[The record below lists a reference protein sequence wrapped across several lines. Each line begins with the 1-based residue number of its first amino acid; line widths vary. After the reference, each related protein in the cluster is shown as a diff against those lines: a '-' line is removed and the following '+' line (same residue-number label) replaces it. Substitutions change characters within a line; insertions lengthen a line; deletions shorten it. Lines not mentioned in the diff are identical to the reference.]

1 LDFGRF
7 LDEHRPA
14 WRQLEHLL
22 DEAERK
28 GLKRLEPEQVR
39 DLARLYRK
47 ASADLLLARDTAG
60 RADVTDYLEALVG
73 RAYTRIYSARRLRLG
88 AVLSWFIRGW
98 PEAVRREK
106 RYLQLSA
113 SVFFLGLLAAFLLV
127 SLEPDAFDY
136 LVPSEIASFY
146 AERPD
151 DYRDARFGEM
161 TDQDSASFSTMLMV
175 NNIRVAL
182 RSFVL
187 GLTLGVGTLMT
198 LFYNG
203 VLLGAIAANFATWD
217 QNVEFWALILPHG
230 VFEIFAIALGGA
242 GGFILADAILRPG
255 RRRRIDA
262 LKERGLDALKLIGMA
277 VPFLVFA
284 GLVEGYVTPMSI
296 LPDLAK
302 IAFALLTAI
311 GLGVY
316 LTAPWLAAMDDAPDQ
331 PPRTVADIW

>member
-1 LDFGRF
+1 MDFGRF

-28 GLKRLEPEQVR
+28 GLKRLQPEQVR

-47 ASADLLLARDTAG
+47 ASADLLLARDSAG
-60 RADVTDYLEALVG
+60 RADITDYLETLVG
-73 RAYTRIYSARRLRLG
+73 RAYTRIYTARRLRLG
-88 AVLSWFIRGW
+88 AVLAWFVRGW
-98 PEAVRREK
+98 PEAVRRER
-106 RYLQLSA
+106 RYLQLA
-113 SVFFLGLLAAFLLV
+113 GATFGLGLLAAFVLV
-127 SLEPDAFDY
+127 LVEPDAFDY
-136 LVPSEIASFY
+136 LVPAEMASFY

-151 DYRDARFGEM
+151 DYREARFGPM
-161 TDQDSASFSTMLMV
+161 SDQDSASFSSMLMV

-203 VLLGAIAANFATWD
+203 VLLGAIAGNFSAWD
-217 QNVEFWALILPHG
+217 QNLEFWALILPHG
-230 VFEIFAIALGGA
+230 VFEIFSIALGGA
-242 GGFILADAILRPG
+242 GGLILADAILRPG
-255 RRRRIDA
+255 RRRRMDA
-262 LKERGLDALKLIGMA
+262 LKGRGLDALKLVGMA

-296 LPDLAK
+296 VPDIAK
-302 IAFALLTAI
+302 LAFALLTAA
-311 GLGVY
+311 GLATYVW
-316 LTAPWLAAMDDAPDQ
+316 APWLLRDEEKPQ
-331 PPRTVADIW
+331 PPSTVAASW